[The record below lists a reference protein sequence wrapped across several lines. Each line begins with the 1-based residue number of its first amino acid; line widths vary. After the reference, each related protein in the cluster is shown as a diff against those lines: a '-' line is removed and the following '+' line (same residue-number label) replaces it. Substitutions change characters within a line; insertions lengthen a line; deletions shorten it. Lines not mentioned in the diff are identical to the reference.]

1 MEIIS
6 TRKVGKRVSPSR
18 EFTEYIGN
26 ETGNGFAGRN
36 RAGNDFAGRN
46 GAGNGFAGP
55 NRAGNSFVG
64 QNGAGNGFTGGIGLF
79 CEWEWEWLTALRV
92 VIASHMGTASHIG
105 ITS

>member
-26 ETGNGFAGRN
+26 ETR
-36 RAGNDFAGRN
+36 NDFAGQNR
-46 GAGNGFAGP
+46 AGNGFAGQ
-55 NRAGNSFVG
+55 NRARNGFAS
-64 QNGAGNGFTGGIGLF
+64 QNGGR
-79 CEWEWEWLTALRV
+79 EWLHCWYRTSFRVGLTALRV